1 MEEWLVDKLR
11 KISNSTNDEFLI
23 KELNLLFQ
31 NYASDLEYT
40 IPNNV
45 QTLLEG
51 TARKKQHNL
60 LFYTGDSYPN
70 ANPMSVRNSKVLT
83 FNETNQT
90 KDILNSI
97 ISNVGTDSS
106 IDIDSYNNGYQLFYK
121 YNGNLY
127 EICVNSNTKT
137 IIFAERLGTATLAKV
152 LKDNGFKVEIIDTDT
167 LEINW

>member
-1 MEEWLVDKLR
+1 MEERLVDRLR

-23 KELNLLFQ
+23 KGLDLLFQ
-31 NYASDLEYT
+31 KYASDLEYT

-45 QTLLEG
+45 QTLLEE
-51 TARKKQHNL
+51 TARKKQHSL

-83 FNETNQT
+83 FDETNQT

-97 ISNVGTDSS
+97 ISNIGADSF
-106 IDIDSYNNGYQLFYK
+106 IDIDSYNNGYQLFYN

-137 IIFAERLGTATLAKV
+137 IIFAERLGTATLAKA
-152 LKDNGFKVEIIDTDT
+152 LKDNGLKVEIIDADI

>member
-1 MEEWLVDKLR
+1 MEERLVDKIR

-23 KELNLLFQ
+23 KGLNLLFQ
-31 NYASDLEYT
+31 NYASDLEYM

-45 QTLLEG
+45 QILLEG

-83 FNETNQT
+83 FDETNQT

-97 ISNVGTDSS
+97 ISNIGTDSS
-106 IDIDSYNNGYQLFYK
+106 IDINSYNNGYQLFYK

-127 EICVNSNTKT
+127 EICVNSNAKT
-137 IIFAERLGTATLAKV
+137 IIFAERLGTATLTKV
-152 LKDNGFKVEIIDTDT
+152 LKDNGFKVEIIDTNT
-167 LEINW
+167 LRINW

>member
-1 MEEWLVDKLR
+1 MEERLVDRLR

-23 KELNLLFQ
+23 KGLNLLFQ

-51 TARKKQHNL
+51 TARKKQHHL
-60 LFYTGDSYPN
+60 LFYTGNSYPN

-83 FNETNQT
+83 FDEANQT

-106 IDIDSYNNGYQLFYK
+106 IDIDSYDNEYQLFYK